1 MGHVYFEAVWPQII
15 YQAFAYQKSLN
26 KACKDVSIAKELS
39 SEEIIKFSNIVEIQG
54 KNRSVTQKIIL
65 GGKEMSESTNDTETE
80 YASVEDS
87 LNMHRIALNE
97 TTLVS
102 EIPSII
108 NEENDIITPREGKIP
123 VSVLGDEL
131 CEEQKFTYGLHKG
144 KFGYN
149 APGDIPMS
157 SAWYFNQMFN
167 FNQYFE

>member
-1 MGHVYFEAVWPQII
+1 
-15 YQAFAYQKSLN
+15 
-26 KACKDVSIAKELS
+26 
-39 SEEIIKFSNIVEIQG
+39 
-54 KNRSVTQKIIL
+54 
-65 GGKEMSESTNDTETE
+65 MSESINDTETE

-149 APGDIPMS
+149 APRDIPMS
-157 SAWYFNQMFN
+157 STWCFNQMFN